1 MAGIDIVDLPDE
13 EAVAHFRAKR
23 NRDDW
28 HWSFD
33 WRDVSAEEHLT
44 QFTFAKAARLD
55 VLEAVRMEVDRA
67 IAEGRTLAQFTND
80 LKPRLQKLG
89 WWGEQEM
96 VDPRTG
102 EKRIVRVGPRR
113 LRTIF
118 DTNLRMAHAKG
129 RWERIE
135 ALKEEMPYLRYV
147 ATLDARTRPDHRRW
161 HGTVLPVDDPWWHSH
176 YPPNGWRCR
185 CTVQQLS
192 ERDLRRR
199 GRKVTPRP
207 RDGTRKWTN
216 KRTGE
221 ILDVPRGIDP
231 GFERNVGAID
241 RPRAAQAVLDGKT
254 AAAPPAI
261 QAAAQKLEA
270 GDPAAAGIVGNTVR
284 KSIPAD
290 PTKVPK
296 KFRRSAIERLEGERD
311 AGQVGAQTT
320 PQPDPDPARFKLNQA
335 AAASVAEAS
344 RLFPRTWVEK
354 AGPLAVRATANTD
367 TYRGAY
373 YADKR
378 IAVVENGSPDNAIHE
393 YVHHLQATL
402 PGFQSYFRA
411 EHVRRTTL
419 PDGSRKPV
427 KQDDVLGFRYREG
440 GYVEKYFGAHYD
452 NVVAGAAADL
462 PDAEGLEVPTR
473 AFQILLHSLHG
484 KEWLHRLAQ
493 HDPGMLDLALGVLF
507 RFDP

>member
-1 MAGIDIVDLPDE
+1 MAIDIVDLPDE

-23 NRDDW
+23 NRDAW
-28 HWSFD
+28 NWSFD

-55 VLEAVRMEVDRA
+55 VLEAVRGEVDRA
-67 IAEGRTLAQFTND
+67 IAEGRTLRQFTDD

-102 EKRIVRVGPRR
+102 EKRIVEVGPRR

-118 DTNLRMAHAKG
+118 DTNLRMAHARG

-161 HGTVLPVDDPWWHSH
+161 HGTVLPVDDPWWRSH

-192 ERDLRRR
+192 ERDLGRR

-216 KRTGE
+216 RRTGE

-231 GFERNVGAID
+231 GFERNVGTID
-241 RPRAAQAVLDGKT
+241 RPKAAQAVLDGKT

-270 GDPAAAGIVGNTVR
+270 GNPVAAAIAGRGVR

-290 PTKVPK
+290 PVQEPR
-296 KFRRSAIERLEGERD
+296 KFRSELRKKLRGDRD
-311 AGQVGAQTT
+311 AGKA
-320 PQPDPDPARFKLNQA
+320 
-335 AAASVAEAS
+335 VAEATPEASADAWESKKNEMAALSIRRAS
-344 RLFPRTWVEK
+344 RLFPRAWVEK
-354 AGPLAVRATANTD
+354 AGPLVVRATPKD
-367 TYRGAY
+367 YGPKGTYEF
-373 YADKR
+373 DKR
-378 IAVVENGSPDNAIHE
+378 RATVDGTRSNTVHE
-393 YVHHLQATL
+393 YVHHLQGAL
-402 PGFQSYFRA
+402 PGFQRFFRE
-411 EHVRRTTL
+411 EHLRRTTY
-419 PDGSRKPV
+419 PDGQRHP
-427 KQDDVLGFRYREG
+427 L
-440 GYVEKYFGAHYD
+440 VE
-452 NVVAGAAADL
+452 VAGYPNVRDDKYVNAYMGKDYQKTMPGTTGNPDLADG
-462 PDAEGLEVPTR
+462 DGLELPTR
-473 AFQILLHSLHG
+473 AFQIVLADING
-484 KEWLHRLAQ
+484 KEWLDQLA
-493 HDPGMLDLALGVLF
+493 HSDPGLLDLVLGVLF